1 MHEQLMP
8 HGLSARRFP
17 DAPMTE
23 RDPAAMLQCAPLSS
37 ENSKEFHPT
46 LAALLQ
52 QWEQQ
57 IKRRMESALQED
69 SDHGRRLIEHGA
81 VCIFN
86 CAMELREV
94 LQGQIEQALCELRP
108 ATVQRQID

>member
-8 HGLSARRFP
+8 HGLSDQTFP
-17 DAPMTE
+17 DAPMIE
-23 RDPAAMLQCAPLSS
+23 RGTDAMLQCAPLSS
-37 ENSKEFHPT
+37 EKSQEFHPT